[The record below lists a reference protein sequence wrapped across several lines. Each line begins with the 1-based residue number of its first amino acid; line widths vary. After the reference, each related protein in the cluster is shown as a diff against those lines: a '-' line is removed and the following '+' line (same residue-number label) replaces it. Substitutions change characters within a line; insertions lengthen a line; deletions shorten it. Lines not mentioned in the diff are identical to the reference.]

1 MCNRTEPYLAE
12 GTRIRI
18 YTVRDIAGSR
28 GGTAT
33 VYVCETPSGKKVAIK
48 RFHKDKVSPKM
59 RERIYE
65 EASLNLGSSYLVTSR
80 EVFEEKG
87 YIHSVMPFIRGKS
100 LSDFLC
106 CGDGISEAEVI
117 HLGTRLAIAG
127 CDMHR
132 HKFLFTDLK
141 SENILIN
148 QRGHI
153 KIIDLTCFERIG
165 QKPEIS
171 LGTKLYAAPELTQR
185 KKLSEAM
192 DIYSI
197 GMVLY
202 EASVGTN
209 TFTAP
214 RFKPRISAIS
224 GKYPKVSRI
233 ISKAIEQNPQK
244 RYQTA
249 RELLNEL
256 NSLKQGVSTQSEFSF
271 NRNNGQK
278 FVIPPGTHTLGRNEI
293 APQNIFISEKQ
304 FEFDYDGILA
314 QMRDIANK
322 SRAYLDN
329 SLLSGN
335 WRQIKNSSWLEIA
348 DIKLKFNLK

>member
-1 MCNRTEPYLAE
+1 MCSRIEPYLAE
-12 GTRIRI
+12 GTRIGD

-33 VYVCETPSGKKVAIK
+33 VYICETPSGKKVAIK
-48 RFHKDKVSPKM
+48 RFHADKVSPKM

-80 EVFEEKG
+80 EVFEEDG
-87 YIHSVMPFIRGKS
+87 YIHSVMSFIRGKN

-106 CGDGISEAEVI
+106 CGDGIAESEVI

-132 HKFLFTDLK
+132 HDLLFTDLK
-141 SENILIN
+141 SDNILIN
-148 QRGHI
+148 QMGYV

-165 QKPEIS
+165 NKPEIS
-171 LGTKLYAAPELTQR
+171 LGTEPYAAPELTQR
-185 KKLSEAM
+185 KKLSEAV

-202 EASVGTN
+202 EAAVGTG

-214 RFKPRISAIS
+214 EFKPRISEIS
-224 GKYPKVSRI
+224 GKFPKVSRI
-233 ISKAIEQNPQK
+233 ISKAIEQNPKK

-256 NSLKQGVSTQSEFSF
+256 NKLKQGTSKQHEFSF
-271 NRNNGQK
+271 KRSDGK
-278 FVIPPGTHTLGRNEI
+278 VFIIPPGTHVIGRDEI
-293 APQNIFISEKQ
+293 APQNIYVSGKQ
-304 FEFDYDGILA
+304 FEIDYDGQQA

-322 SRAYLDN
+322 SCAYLDN
-329 SLLSGN
+329 TLMSSS
-335 WRQIKNSSWLEIA
+335 WQQVKNSSQLKIA
-348 DIKLKFNLK
+348 DITLKFNLK